1 MKKIILNFSMAL
13 IFTALAIGGCSGNSG
28 EEPEMGAIKKMTDQV
43 ADELV
48 HKMRDPIDKAR
59 LVKNQEE
66 ERLNDGQNAVEE
78 SSREN

>member
-1 MKKIILNFSMAL
+1 MAL
-13 IFTALAIGGCSGNSG
+13 IFSALSMGGCSGNSG

-59 LVKNQEE
+59 LIKNQEE
-66 ERLNDGQNAVEE
+66 DRSNAAQNAVEE
-78 SSREN
+78 SSRVD